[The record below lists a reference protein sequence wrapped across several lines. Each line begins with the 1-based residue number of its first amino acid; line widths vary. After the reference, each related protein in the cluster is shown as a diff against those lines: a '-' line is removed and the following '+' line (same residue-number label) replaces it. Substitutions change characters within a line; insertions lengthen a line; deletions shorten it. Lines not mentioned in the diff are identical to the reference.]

1 MVYAARATRGHR
13 FCGVSKT
20 PGGRDFLLLS
30 YFLFK
35 SHDNGFGC
43 CEVGKGHRFRFQEM
57 EPMHDEGG
65 LSMDSPRTDVGLLKT
80 VPICLLGQK
89 CPCEF
94 A

>member
-1 MVYAARATRGHR
+1 MEFRQTL
-13 FCGVSKT
+13 
-20 PGGRDFLLLS
+20 GGRVFLLLG

-43 CEVGKGHRFRFQEM
+43 CEAGKGHGFRFQEM

-65 LSMDSPRTDVGLLKT
+65 LSMDSPRTDVGMLKT
-80 VPICLLGQK
+80 VPICLLDRK